1 MKNKSMMLL
10 MVAAGCGLVA
20 MFGVQQMLSGG
31 KPTNKVRILV
41 ARSEIDA
48 GIQLDQTNV
57 GFKDWPADN
66 VPEGVVKT
74 EEEFKDR
81 ALRHR
86 VGPGQPIMLAELGNK
101 GEYGLE
107 IQIPADM
114 RVVTYPVTA
123 TMTHSGLL
131 RPGNYVDVSAVIE
144 FQVKGGGKKTVVKPV
159 LQCIQVFAVGSR
171 VAGTEE
177 SKDPKAAE
185 VKNVSFLVYPLQG
198 QLMQLA
204 YKQSNGGL
212 QFALRSGSDKSL
224 ANAGDLS
231 DESLS
236 SLSNTLMGHDDNSTR
251 PVASSPTSTAK
262 PKSAFRSYLAPETA
276 KAVTSVG
283 DQAVR
288 RTWKI
293 EVFQGDQREI
303 QEIDWPE
310 ETQRTSTDGA
320 KGWSNPLMKFFERR
334 EKSEKAPVKAQSTQL
349 IRREETPAEEAPAAD
364 KPADA
369 ADKPADEVKDRDLS
383 SEKN

>member
-31 KPTNKVRILV
+31 KPANKVRILV
-41 ARSEIDA
+41 ARSDIDA
-48 GIQLDQTNV
+48 GIKLDQTNV
-57 GFKDWPADN
+57 GFKEWPAEQ
-66 VPEGVVKT
+66 VPPGAIKT
-74 EEEFKDR
+74 EEEFAER
-81 ALRHR
+81 ALKHR
-86 VGPGQPIMLAELGNK
+86 VGPGAPILTSELGNK
-101 GEYGLE
+101 GEFGLE

-114 RVVTYPVTA
+114 RMVSLPVTA

-144 FQVKGGGKKTVVKPV
+144 TPVKGGGKKTEVKPV

-198 QLMQLA
+198 QLLQLA
-204 YKQSNGGL
+204 HKLSNANL
-212 QFALRSGSDKSL
+212 QLAMRSGSDKSL
-224 ANAGDLS
+224 ANTRDLT

-236 SLSNTLMGHDDNSTR
+236 SMSKSLIGSHEDSR
-251 PVASSPTSTAK
+251 KSEPVAAATTPTAK
-262 PKSAFRSYLAPETA
+262 PKSAFQSYLAPETPTA
-276 KAVTSVG
+276 MTSVG

-288 RTWKI
+288 RTWQI
-293 EVFQGDQREI
+293 VVFQGDQREV

-310 ETQRTSTDGA
+310 DKPASTDSSKA
-320 KGWSNPLMKFFERR
+320 WSNPLMKFFDRR
-334 EKSEKAPVKAQSTQL
+334 EKPEKAPVKAQSTTL
-349 IRREETPAEEAPAAD
+349 IRRDNTSTAGE
-364 KPADA
+364 
-369 ADKPADEVKDRDLS
+369 DEKDRDLT
-383 SEKN
+383 SEKE